1 MESLMRSHVA
11 VGTLL
16 ALGLGG
22 TAVAA
27 EPLSYN
33 NIEGAYVSTEVGSVD
48 ADGISVSGSLEF
60 NENTFGFASIND
72 IELENSPFSYSV
84 FNLGLGYHFPLNEKL
99 DLVSAV
105 SYERYR
111 LKESGFGSVTDS
123 GIGLGVG
130 LRARLTS
137 VLEGTASVKYVDL
150 GHGTDDFTWSAGGR
164 YYFTPNFA
172 AGIDVSDNDD
182 GSTWTIALRYDFGSK
197 H

>member
-1 MESLMRSHVA
+1 MRSHFA

-33 NIEGAYVSTEVGSVD
+33 NIEGAYVSTEAGGLD
-48 ADGISVSGSLEF
+48 GDGIAVSGSLEF
-60 NENTFGFASIND
+60 NANTFGFASIND
-72 IELENSPFSYSV
+72 IDYDNTPLSSSL
-84 FNLGLGYHFPLNEKL
+84 FNLGVGYHFPLNEKL

-105 SYERYR
+105 SYERLR
-111 LKESGFGSVTDS
+111 VKQSGVGSASDS

-137 VLEGTASVKYVDL
+137 VLEGTANVKYVDL
-150 GHGTDDFTWSAGGR
+150 GNGVDDFTWSAGGR

-172 AGIDVSDNDD
+172 AGIDISDNDD
-182 GSTWTIALRYDFGSK
+182 GSTWSIAVRYDFGNT